1 MSYTVGIEA
10 TALLESLMARPK
22 VQSALDY
29 ARADQTR
36 CLEQHIRLTE
46 IEAPTYQEQA
56 RAEAFAELL
65 RAEGIEDVY
74 IGKGGNVIGIR
85 RGGKPGPKVLVDA
98 HLDTVFPFGSVSKV
112 REEDGILYAPGI
124 CDDTR
129 ALAMILSAIRALNA
143 ADIATCHDV
152 IFLGSPR
159 EEGSGSMGGMVDFLD
174 EHQDDIGC
182 CISVD
187 SSGLHNIIYCATG
200 LRTVE
205 FTFRGIGGHAYS
217 AFGDVAQ
224 PVHAAARAVAAI
236 AAMDVPADP
245 KTTFAVSN
253 FHAGNKASMH
263 AIPAEASIIVNYR
276 SNDPAVLEELHERIF
291 AIVEEACQAET
302 ARWGKD
308 VITWS
313 HEVHCNVPAGH
324 QEPHA
329 PMVENLCAILK
340 HMGLKPHL
348 MPGGATNC
356 NITIARGIP
365 SVCMGMT
372 WSEDSTNVAT
382 LDHTLAEWFPVEG
395 AYKGVQA
402 LVLMI
407 LMQAGIV

>member
-1 MSYTVGIEA
+1 MSYTVSNEVQA
-10 TALLESLMARPK
+10 ALNALLANEQ
-22 VQSALDY
+22 VQQAI
-29 ARADQTR
+29 AFAEADQPR
-36 CLEQHIRLTE
+36 CLREHIALTE
-46 IEAPTYQEQA
+46 IEAPTYEESA

-65 RAEGIEDVY
+65 RQEGLEDVH
-74 IGKGGNVIGIR
+74 IGKGGNVIGILK
-85 RGGKPGPKVLVDA
+85 GSVPGKKVLVDG

-112 REEDGILYAPGI
+112 REENGILYAPGI

-129 ALAMILSAIRALNA
+129 ALAMMLSAIRALKA
-143 ADIATCHDV
+143 ADIRTRRDI
-152 IFLGSPR
+152 IFLGSTR

-174 EHQDDIGC
+174 EHQDEIEC

-187 SSGLHNIIYCATG
+187 SSALQNIIHCATG

-224 PVHAAARAVAAI
+224 PVHAAARAAAAI
-236 AAMDVPADP
+236 AAMDVPTDP

-263 AIPAEASIIVNYR
+263 AIPAECSIIVNYR
-276 SNDPAVLEELHERIF
+276 SNDTAVLEQLHERIF
-291 AIVEEACQAET
+291 AIVDKACQDET

-308 VITWS
+308 TVTWS
-313 HEVHCNVPAGH
+313 HETHCSVPAGH
-324 QEPHA
+324 QDDHA
-329 PMVENLCAILK
+329 PMVEGLAAILQ
-340 HMGLKPHL
+340 HMGLTPNL

-356 NITIARGIP
+356 NITISRGIP

-372 WSEDSTNVAT
+372 WSPDKNNAGT
-382 LDHTLAEWFPVEG
+382 LDHTLAEWFPIEG

-402 LVLMI
+402 LVLMM
-407 LMQAGIV
+407 LLKAGIA

>member
-1 MSYTVGIEA
+1 MDYSIGNEA
-10 TALLESLMARPK
+10 KALLESLLAKPE
-22 VQSALDY
+22 VQSALNY
-29 ARADQTR
+29 ALADSPR

-46 IEAPTYQEQA
+46 IEAPTYQEQQ

-65 RAEGIEDVY
+65 RAEGIEDVH

-112 REEDGILYAPGI
+112 EEKDGILYAPGI

-129 ALAMILSAIRALNA
+129 ALAMLLSAIRALNA
-143 ADIATCHDV
+143 ANISTCHDV
-152 IFLGSPR
+152 IFLGSTR
-159 EEGSGSMGGMVDFLD
+159 EEGSGSMGGMVDFLS
-174 EHQDDIGC
+174 EHQAEIGC

-224 PVHAAARAVAAI
+224 PVHAAARAAAAI
-236 AAMDVPADP
+236 AAMEVPAAP

-263 AIPAEASIIVNYR
+263 AIPSEASIIVNYR
-276 SNDPAVLEELHERIF
+276 SNDAAVLEQLHERIF
-291 AIVEEACQAET
+291 AIVEESCAAET

-308 VITWS
+308 TITWS

-324 QEPHA
+324 QDAHA
-329 PMVENLCAILK
+329 PMVENLAAILA
-340 HMGLKPHL
+340 HMGLKPNL

-372 WSEDSTNVAT
+372 WSPDSTNVAT
-382 LDHTLAEWFPVEG
+382 LDHTLAEWFPIEG

-402 LVLMI
+402 LLLLI
-407 LMQAGIV
+407 LMQAGLV

>member
-1 MSYTVGIEA
+1 MDYTVSSEA
-10 TALLESLMARPK
+10 KALLENLLARPE
-22 VQSALDY
+22 VRSALDY
-29 ARADQTR
+29 AEADQSR
-36 CLEQHIRLTE
+36 CLEEHIRLTE
-46 IEAPTYQEQA
+46 IEAPTYQEQQ
-56 RAEAFAELL
+56 RAEAFAALL
-65 RAEGIEDVY
+65 RAEGIEDVH
-74 IGKGGNVIGIR
+74 IGKGGNVIGVR

-143 ADIATCHDV
+143 SNIVTCHDV
-152 IFLGSPR
+152 IFLGSTR

-174 EHQDDIGC
+174 EHQEEIGC

-205 FTFRGIGGHAYS
+205 ITFHGIGGHAYS

-224 PVHAAARAVAAI
+224 PVHAAARAAAAI
-236 AAMDVPADP
+236 AAMEVPADP

-276 SNDPAVLEELHERIF
+276 SNDPAVLEQLHERIF
-291 AIVEEACQAET
+291 AIIEESCAAET

-313 HEVHCNVPAGH
+313 HEVHCDVPAGH
-324 QEPHA
+324 QDADA
-329 PMVENLCAILK
+329 PMVENLCAILQ
-340 HMGLKPHL
+340 HMGLKPTL
-348 MPGGATNC
+348 LPGGATNC

-382 LDHTLAEWFPVEG
+382 LDHTLAEWFPVKG

-407 LMQAGIV
+407 LMQAGIQ

>member
-1 MSYTVGIEA
+1 MSYTVGNEA
-10 TALLESLMARPK
+10 TALLDSLLARPK

-29 ARADQTR
+29 AKADQPR

-46 IEAPTYQEQA
+46 IEAPTYQEQQ
-56 RAEAFAELL
+56 RAEAFAALL
-65 RAEGIEDVY
+65 RAEGIEDVH

-112 REEDGILYAPGI
+112 QEEDGILYAPGI

-129 ALAMILSAIRALNA
+129 ALAMLLSAIRALNA

-152 IFLGSPR
+152 IFLGSTR

-174 EHQDDIGC
+174 EHQDEIGC

-224 PVHAAARAVAAI
+224 PVHAAARAAAAI
-236 AAMDVPADP
+236 AAMEVPADP

-276 SNDPAVLEELHERIF
+276 SNDPATLERLHERIF
-291 AIVEEACQAET
+291 TIVEEACQAET
-302 ARWGKD
+302 SRWGKD

-313 HEVHCNVPAGH
+313 HTVHCNVPAGH
-324 QEPHA
+324 QDAHA
-329 PMVENLCAILK
+329 PMVENLAAILQ
-340 HMGLKPHL
+340 HMGLKPTL
-348 MPGGATNC
+348 LPGGATNC

-372 WSEDSTNVAT
+372 WSPDNSNIAT

-407 LMQAGIV
+407 LMQAGMV

>member
-1 MSYTVGIEA
+1 MAYTPSENA
-10 TALLESLMARPK
+10 RDALKRLLADPR
-22 VQSALDY
+22 A
-29 ARADQTR
+29 ARAVAFAEEDHPR
-36 CLEQHIRLTE
+36 CLEEHIRLTE
-46 IEAPTYQEQA
+46 IEAPTFHEEA
-56 RAEAFAELL
+56 RAAAFADML
-65 RAEGIEDVY
+65 RAEGLENVHID
-74 IGKGGNVIGIR
+74 KGGSVVGLL
-85 RGGKPGPKVLVDA
+85 RGSIPGKKVLVDA

-112 REEDGILYAPGI
+112 HEENGILYAPGI

-129 ALAMILSAIRALNA
+129 ALAMLLSAIRALKA
-143 ADIATCHDV
+143 AGIRTRRDV
-152 IFLGSPR
+152 IFLGSTR

-174 EHQDDIGC
+174 AHQDEIDC

-187 SSGLHNIIYCATG
+187 SSALQNIIYCATG

-224 PVHAAARAVAAI
+224 PVHAAARAAAAI
-236 AAMDVPADP
+236 AEMDVPADP

-263 AIPAEASIIVNYR
+263 AIPAECSIIVNYR
-276 SNDPAVLEELHERIF
+276 SNDAAVLEQLHERIF
-291 AIVEEACQAET
+291 AIVDKACQDET

-308 VITWS
+308 VITWR

-324 QEPHA
+324 QDAQA
-329 PMVENLCAILK
+329 PLVENLAAILE
-340 HMGLKPHL
+340 HMGLQANL

-372 WSEDSTNVAT
+372 WSPESNNAGT
-382 LDHTLAEWFPVEG
+382 LDHTLAEWFPIEG
-395 AYKGVQA
+395 AHHGVQA
-402 LVLMI
+402 LI
-407 LMQAGIV
+407 LLLLLQAGIA